1 MQLEQFLSMHI
12 MLHIHPNVQVTVTKV
27 ATVLVRINMGFRKPM
42 DYNAVNHQIYMTGVE
57 LNSHR
62 NDGFTALELKKDLYK
77 IKWLVDS
84 ILKDSPNF
92 GSSETEFIKECE
104 QENMWNILKR

>member
-1 MQLEQFLSMHI
+1 
-12 MLHIHPNVQVTVTKV
+12 
-27 ATVLVRINMGFRKPM
+27 MGFRKPM